1 MATIKEN
8 IETLEGL
15 LKEVNDHCMCA
26 RFDSRGDKYIV
37 IYPAGY
43 GWPAGIQCDKR
54 LGKIEALKRIL
65 AAMEKKWE
73 ESMWWKTN

>member
-1 MATIKEN
+1 MATIQEN
-8 IETLEGL
+8 IETLERL

-37 IYPAGY
+37 IYPDGY
-43 GWPAGIQCDKR
+43 GWPAGVQCDKG

-65 AAMEKKWE
+65 DAMEKKWQ
-73 ESMWWKTN
+73 ESLL